1 MLGRLFGAR
10 VEERAITSDPWGV
23 WPGDG
28 GTGTWSGTYVTEQ
41 SAMQLGA
48 VYGCVALISDVIST
62 LPVDC
67 FRKTTDGRV
76 EFPAPAWITEP
87 TVDLD
92 FQAWCGQVL
101 VSLLLHGNAYV
112 SVNRNDRGQIVELVP
127 MDPCQ
132 VRVRRVAGRKTF
144 WVNGME
150 FKGEIE
156 HVPGRMLPGADVGL
170 AAQEFGSSQF
180 GEGLN
185 MPGIIEA
192 SKPMAPETMREIAD
206 NWKRKRSKG
215 NRGLPGV
222 LSDGATWK
230 ATGVTNEQAQFLAT
244 RQFTDAQIAGE
255 FFLIDPSEFGIPLTG
270 TTLEYKT
277 LESRNIRLVQRTLL
291 PWIVRVER
299 LLSRLLYN
307 PRYVKLNVDGLQR
320 GDLKAR
326 WETYEIASRINTAAA
341 AAGQQPVLLT
351 SEMRTLEDRAPIT
364 GPLPTPPKEDDNVPV
379 A

>member
-1 MLGRLFGAR
+1 
-10 VEERAITSDPWGV
+10 
-23 WPGDG
+23 
-28 GTGTWSGTYVTEQ
+28 
-41 SAMQLGA
+41 
-48 VYGCVALISDVIST
+48 
-62 LPVDC
+62 
-67 FRKTTDGRV
+67 
-76 EFPAPAWITEP
+76 
-87 TVDLD
+87 
-92 FQAWCGQVL
+92 
-101 VSLLLHGNAYV
+101 
-112 SVNRNDRGQIVELVP
+112 
-127 MDPCQ
+127 
-132 VRVRRVAGRKTF
+132 
-144 WVNGME
+144 
-150 FKGEIE
+150 
-156 HVPGRMLPGADVGL
+156 MLPGADVGLAPIEYARQTVGLGL